1 MNDRRLMVLLYEEA
15 HKMYLENIET
25 LIVKKKKCE
34 GHGLKREPRR
44 DEIEICGCNK
54 LILTKVL

>member
-15 HKMYLENIET
+15 HKMYLENYWDSIA
-25 LIVKKKKCE
+25 KKKCE
-34 GHGLKREPRR
+34 GHGLKENP
-44 DEIEICGCNK
+44 EEMKIEICGCNK

>member
-25 LIVKKKKCE
+25 LIVKKKNVKDMD
-34 GHGLKREPRR
+34 LKENP
-44 DEIEICGCNK
+44 EEMK
-54 LILTKVL
+54 